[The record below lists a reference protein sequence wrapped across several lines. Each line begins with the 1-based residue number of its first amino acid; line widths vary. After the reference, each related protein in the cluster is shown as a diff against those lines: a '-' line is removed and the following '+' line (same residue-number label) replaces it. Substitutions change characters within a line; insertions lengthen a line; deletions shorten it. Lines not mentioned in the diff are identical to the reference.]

1 MANTLISHIQEMN
14 PTKIHPHHYK
24 LSCKRK
30 KLRNYIAI
38 SYDKSIT
45 AVVLN
50 CSDSKSQQR
59 REAEKGPFL
68 YFDRNSRR
76 NKFYRGVSTKLNII
90 KFYRLEFL
98 TNTLNS
104 DIKNILNRQYIN
116 CTYSFRIQ

>member
-1 MANTLISHIQEMN
+1 MANILISHIQEMN
-14 PTKIHPHHYK
+14 PTKIRPHHYK
-24 LSCKRK
+24 LSYKRK
-30 KLRNYIAI
+30 KLINYIAVF
-38 SYDKSIT
+38 YDKSIA

-59 REAEKGPFL
+59 IEAEKGPFL

-76 NKFYRGVSTKLNII
+76 N

-104 DIKNILNRQYIN
+104 DIKNILNRQYNVLIVLEF
-116 CTYSFRIQ
+116 SDVS